1 MASNPYE
8 VEHNIKAP
16 TNAPHKRRPDMSS
29 FVSHMHKIRPEDA
42 TSTPAATTTSSS
54 SSSAHHGRSYL
65 GATPVDMAAMF
76 GMVFDQ
82 FAQLRSDAP
91 SAANVEFLAGLME
104 ELQADIGAPPD
115 AIPGLSQQYLDG
127 LDRVPKKAL
136 KKDDGCPICAEDF
149 LSDQYPLVVELPC
162 PGRHRYDLECVGPW
176 LLSKGTCPMCRHD
189 LTKKKAV
196 DIPKDDEEEEDDM
209 DGLYG

>member
-8 VEHNIKAP
+8 VEHNIKPSTKPA
-16 TNAPHKRRPDMSS
+16 HKRRPDMSS
-29 FVSHMHKIRPEDA
+29 FTSHMHKIAPDDNN
-42 TSTPAATTTSSS
+42 AAA
-54 SSSAHHGRSYL
+54 SASGSRAYL
-65 GATPVDMAAMF
+65 GATPVDLAAMF
-76 GMVFDQ
+76 GMVHDQ
-82 FAQLRSDAP
+82 LAQLRADAP
-91 SAANVEFLAGLME
+91 SAENVQFLGRLME

-115 AIPGLSQQYLDG
+115 AVPGLSQQYLDG
-127 LDRVPKKAL
+127 LDRVPSKTL

-149 LSDQYPLVVELPC
+149 LSDPYPLVVELPC

-189 LTKKKAV
+189 LTKKKV
-196 DIPKDDEEEEDDM
+196 VEIPKDDEEEEDDM